1 MSSVVKVGRK
11 PEHVP
16 TNGMLG
22 TMATEDKKNYG
33 RLVDVPASATASG
46 RKGDY
51 AVESGY
57 VYFCVAANTWE
68 RMAVASW

>member
-1 MSSVVKVGRK
+1 
-11 PEHVP
+11 
-16 TNGMLG
+16 MLG